1 MTAPRRRAI
10 LVGLMLAL
18 LAAAA
23 AWNTHW
29 MLAQRDG
36 AQQASDDLAACR
48 ELTAAIL
55 SQRDRPAVASAEAM
69 GVQELGKRIE
79 AAFGKA
85 QIAPSSLGGVD
96 PQAAHRVGDSP
107 YLRKPTALSLRGVS
121 PRQVATFLYCLT
133 DESGLSVRDLRL
145 STPHGGGAGGVW
157 DAEATLTYLIYSPAK
172 TRRDH

>member
-10 LVGLMLAL
+10 LVGLMLAM
-18 LAAAA
+18 LAATA
-23 AWNTHW
+23 AWNISW
-29 MLAQRDG
+29 MFSQRDG
-36 AQQASDDLAACR
+36 TQQASDDLAACK

-55 SQRDRPAVASAEAM
+55 SQRDKPAVASAEAM

-79 AAFGKA
+79 AASGRA
-85 QIAPSSLGGVD
+85 QVPASSLEGVV
-96 PQAAHRVGDSP
+96 PQTAHRVGDSP
-107 YLRKPTALSLRGVS
+107 YLRKATSLSLRGVS

-145 STPHGGGAGGVW
+145 STPHGGGAGGAW

-172 TRRDH
+172 TRRDP